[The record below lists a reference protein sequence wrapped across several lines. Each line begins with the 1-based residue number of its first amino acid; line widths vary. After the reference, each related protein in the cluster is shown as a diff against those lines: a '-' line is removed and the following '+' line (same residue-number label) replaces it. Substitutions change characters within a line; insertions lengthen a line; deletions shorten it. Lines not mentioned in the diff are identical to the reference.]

1 MAINRTNIAEHLE
14 PGLNAIFG
22 DEYGRYENEHAEIF
36 DTETSQ
42 RAWEE
47 ELLWTGL
54 GPAQVKA
61 EGAAITY
68 DTAQESWLA
77 RYQHETVALAFAI
90 TEEAVED
97 NLYDSVSQ
105 RLTKALAR
113 SMAHTKQVKA
123 ASILNNAF
131 SSSYPGGDG
140 KALLTTDH
148 PTVGGGDF
156 ANEPSAATDLSET
169 ALEAMWIALAAYVDE
184 RGIPIA
190 VQPRK
195 LIIPPQLVFV
205 AHRLLATELR
215 VGTDLNDTNAI
226 KNMGIFPDGYV
237 VNHRLTDTD
246 AWFVKTDVPDGLK
259 HFIRRPLKTAMEG
272 DFETGNM
279 RYKADERY
287 SFGWTNPRGLWG
299 SPGA

>member
-36 DTETSQ
+36 DTESSQ

-54 GPAQVKA
+54 GPAQVKP
-61 EGAAITY
+61 EGAAVTY
-68 DTAQESWLA
+68 DSAQESWLA

-90 TEEAVED
+90 TEEAIED
-97 NLYDSVSQ
+97 NLYDSVST

-123 ASILNNAF
+123 AAILNNAF
-131 SSSYPGGDG
+131 STAFPGGDG
-140 KALLTTDH
+140 KPLLTTDH
-148 PTVGGGDF
+148 PTVDGGTF
-156 ANEPSAATDLSET
+156 ANEPTAATDLSET
-169 ALEAMWIALAAYVDE
+169 SLESMWTELAAYVDE

-195 LIIPPQLVFV
+195 LIIPPQLAFV

-215 VGTDLNDTNAI
+215 VGTDLNDVNAVR
-226 KNMGIFPDGYV
+226 NMGIFPDGYC
-237 VNHRLTDTD
+237 VNHRLTDPD

-259 HFIRRPLKTAMEG
+259 HFTRRAMTNGMEG

-279 RYKADERY
+279 RYKASERY